1 MENFQEFPNNDG
13 LFKMTVGRMYWMGGF
28 SNVRISINFLS
39 TSVDCLGQFFAM
51 PTDAIYHLAG
61 HKERQLALAS
71 EPCLFTRKHI
81 YIYSLLSVFIYT
93 HLFFD
98 CLSRTIHLDRFKWD
112 NVWYT

>member
-13 LFKMTVGRMYWMGGF
+13 LFKTTVGRMYWMGGF

-71 EPCLFTRKHI
+71 EPCLFTRKKI
-81 YIYSLLSVFIYT
+81 YIYIPCLLFLY
-93 HLFFD
+93 
-98 CLSRTIHLDRFKWD
+98 IHTCF
-112 NVWYT
+112 